1 MQLEF
6 GYGNGVQTVEL
17 PQENLLGVL
26 HAAPSSMNA
35 GGRMR
40 SRGRWTPP
48 SGNTA
53 SPPPSSPCL
62 GGSTLPYLQDAG
74 PDHSRT

>member
-26 HAAPSSMNA
+26 HAL
-35 GGRMR
+35 GWVLRDL
-40 SRGRWTPP
+40 RGSNPRV
-48 SGNTA
+48 S
-53 SPPPSSPCL
+53 L
-62 GGSTLPYLQDAG
+62 LLPG
-74 PDHSRT
+74 PTR